1 MEVSWG
7 ATGKRIS
14 LAVTTRQGK
23 LGSKNVA
30 ERPHSGKQAKMITL
44 YRVAA
49 ERTQT
54 VIRSHDPRFMENL
67 VDALEG
73 KAIHPA
79 VQDELRALARDLRD
93 VLNGTIMS
101 HIKEL

>member
-1 MEVSWG
+1 M
-7 ATGKRIS
+7 TNLYK
-14 LAVTTRQGK
+14 
-23 LGSKNVA
+23 VA
-30 ERPHSGKQAKMITL
+30 S
-44 YRVAA
+44 

-79 VQDELRALARDLRD
+79 AQDELAALARDLRD

-101 HIKEL
+101 HTKEL